1 MEWKYELI
9 FLSILLCL
17 VAPENLFAQN
27 CLTFKYDETG
37 NRVGTIISACDTEY
51 KERTRDMMVGEISE
65 REMMMD
71 GNLAVYPNP
80 SNGVFTIK
88 LDVDDINTEHAG
100 YEVYNNIG
108 VLVKRDELIDETKID
123 ITDNP
128 AGVYLLRILKGDSV
142 FCCVVVK
149 F

>member
-17 VAPENLFAQN
+17 VVPENLFAQD

-37 NRVGTIISACDTEY
+37 SRVETIISACDTEY
-51 KERTRDMMVGEISE
+51 KEQKRDMMVGEISE
-65 REMMMD
+65 REMTTD

-80 SNGVFTIK
+80 SNGIFTIM
-88 LDVDDINTEHAG
+88 LDDDYINAEQAG
-100 YEVYNNIG
+100 YEMYNNIG
-108 VLVKRDELIDETKID
+108 VLVKKDELIDETKID
-123 ITDNP
+123 ITNNP
-128 AGVYLLRILKGDSV
+128 AGVYLLRILKGDRVYSR
-142 FCCVVVK
+142 VVVK